1 MKSSDS
7 MAAVKDAIIR
17 GIVRKAAAIKVI
29 NAIGIAKSRAR
40 QAGIRAPNQAP
51 NPVLVIHINI
61 TKLVAPKKR
70 LIFLIV
76 TLKDLP
82 NI

>member
-1 MKSSDS
+1 MAVKSSDS

-29 NAIGIAKSRAR
+29 NAIGIAKFRAR

-61 TKLVAPKKR
+61 TKLVAPKKG
-70 LIFLIV
+70 
-76 TLKDLP
+76 
-82 NI
+82 